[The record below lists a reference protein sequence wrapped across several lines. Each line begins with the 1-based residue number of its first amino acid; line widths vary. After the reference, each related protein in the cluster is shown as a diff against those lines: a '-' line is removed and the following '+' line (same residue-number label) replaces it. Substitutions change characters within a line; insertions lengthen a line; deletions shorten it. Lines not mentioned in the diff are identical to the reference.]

1 MGLQPQGGDEPS
13 YVHNPDLEWMSHRR
27 GWLRVDV
34 CGGRWCCGAGAG
46 DEEAGEVGMGEVTTG
61 RDGMEWW

>member
-34 CGGRWCCGAGAG
+34 CGGRGAEGPELEMRRLERWG
-46 DEEAGEVGMGEVTTG
+46 WG
-61 RDGMEWW
+61 R